1 MIKGFISDLK
11 EAELEYLKLKTE
23 NIKSVAEKWKSQID
37 IRVYNALINWE
48 AR

>member
-1 MIKGFISDLK
+1 MQLLYINADFDENG
-11 EAELEYLKLKTE
+11 LETKIYE
-23 NIKSVAEKWKSQID
+23 SVESFVQARIG

>member
-1 MIKGFISDLK
+1 MQLLYINADFDENG
-11 EAELEYLKLKTE
+11 LETKTYE
-23 NIKSVAEKWKSQID
+23 SVAEKWKSQID